1 MVATQVVIQRLLR
14 EALNHVSEAVR
25 ARKKSA
31 GHPIFR
37 STSSPESA
45 FFLVCG
51 ASDFLG
57 CQFEADEI
65 MLI

>member
-1 MVATQVVIQRLLR
+1 MR

-37 STSSPESA
+37 STSSPASA

-57 CQFEADEI
+57 YQFEADEI